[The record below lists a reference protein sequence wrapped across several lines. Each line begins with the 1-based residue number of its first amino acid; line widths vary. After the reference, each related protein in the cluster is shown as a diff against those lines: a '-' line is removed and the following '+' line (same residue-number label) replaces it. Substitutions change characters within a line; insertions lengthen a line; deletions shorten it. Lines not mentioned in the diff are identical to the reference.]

1 MEVRVLKPEAN
12 LIENEPYHV
21 WIDGPL
27 AREIVE
33 ASTDTTVVIHPLT
46 DDRGVLPIDKLSE
59 SLF

>member
-12 LIENEPYHV
+12 LIENEPYR
-21 WIDGPL
+21 PL

-33 ASTDTTVVIHPLT
+33 ASTDTTVVIHPFA
-46 DDRGVLPIDKLSE
+46 DDRGVLSIDKLSE